1 MNKPST
7 QKISSNQPWWEIIY
21 SGLLVVKV
29 SVFGLRFLPDL
40 GEMGEIR
47 NFGRISENSG
57 RKAQTKI

>member
-1 MNKPST
+1 MA
-7 QKISSNQPWWEIIY
+7 E
-21 SGLLVVKV
+21 GV

-40 GEMGEIR
+40 GEMGEIQ